1 MQPTSQKSPPQISPE
16 QTCGQEDSRVRIF
29 RSLAASEGLTEQE
42 VDSFLHLLNSSK
54 AKVLKIDPH
63 GLSLKMLRISYP
75 FMEDGTLRP
84 FSIRWPHSAITE
96 PTPPQE
102 SALKGNKRMSWRTWL
117 GGSLFGISA
126 LIIFVLWRLSV
137 RFPISGMTGN
147 GVHLTGFSGFLGFHG
162 ILHESYVIVAIGIIG
177 LILLIT
183 DFIRIKKNNR

>member
-75 FMEDGTLRP
+75 FMEDGTLRAP
-84 FSIRWPHSAITE
+84 LKIESECSLSLADILE
-96 PTPPQE
+96 PDADPKYFLSPQ
-102 SALKGNKRMSWRTWL
+102 AVAKL
-117 GGSLFGISA
+117 
-126 LIIFVLWRLSV
+126 LSN
-137 RFPISGMTGN
+137 S
-147 GVHLTGFSGFLGFHG
+147 
-162 ILHESYVIVAIGIIG
+162 
-177 LILLIT
+177 
-183 DFIRIKKNNR
+183 